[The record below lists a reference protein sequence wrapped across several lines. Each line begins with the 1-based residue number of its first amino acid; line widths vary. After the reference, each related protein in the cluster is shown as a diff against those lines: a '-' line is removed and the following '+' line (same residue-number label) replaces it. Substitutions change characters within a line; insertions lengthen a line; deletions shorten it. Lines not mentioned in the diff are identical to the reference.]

1 MQEDSLRKD
10 FAKAILW
17 SLLALFLIPAA
28 CLWFTTHSL
37 AEDQAKLNRAVAARM
52 AKDPRLSTAEREEIQ
67 SFYARHPVA
76 QLCRDDAPE
85 AARFRAASCPA
96 YGELWQFTWM
106 RLLSIATLV
115 AGAALLAESLLAAP
129 ELEAPLRPGRR
140 EGRSVDGRYHWVLEA
155 HPYPQSPLPPGRGR
169 MLLQLQL
176 EVRWGQG
183 GQLRW
188 DSLRLVPEARGGG
201 R

>member
-1 MQEDSLRKD
+1 MKHARGFTLLEMLVAAAL
-10 FAKAILW
+10 FALAM
-17 SLLALFLIPAA
+17 SLLLGI
-28 CLWFTTHSL
+28 FT
-37 AEDQAKLNRAVAARM
+37 RASRQ
-52 AKDPRLSTAEREEIQ
+52 LREGGD
-67 SFYARHPVA
+67 R
-76 QLCRDDAPE
+76 
-85 AARFRAASCPA
+85 
-96 YGELWQFTWM
+96 
-106 RLLSIATLV
+106 